1 LLVLALLGSALSP
14 ALAVDGRPPVLREV
28 GVDQRLGEIVP
39 LEARFRDETGR
50 EVALG
55 EYFGRK
61 PVVLSLVYHTCPMLC
76 GQSTNG
82 LAGSLKALA
91 FDAGRDFTV
100 LSVSFDARDTPETA
114 RQRRT
119 AALARYGRPRADAGW
134 HFLTGDDDAIG
145 ALTRAVGFRWTRV
158 PETGEWAHAAA
169 TIVVTADGRI
179 SRYFYGVEPPP
190 RDLRL
195 GLVEASSGR
204 IGTVVDHILL
214 FCYRYDPATGRYSAA
229 VLNAVRAGGALTV
242 LALATLLAV
251 LWRREARG
259 SR

>member
-1 LLVLALLGSALSP
+1 
-14 ALAVDGRPPVLREV
+14 
-28 GVDQRLGEIVP
+28 
-39 LEARFRDETGR
+39 
-50 EVALG
+50 LG

-61 PVVLSLVYHTCPMLC
+61 PVVLSLVYHGCPMLC

-82 LAGSLKALA
+82 LAGSLKALT

-114 RQRRT
+114 RPRRS
-119 AALARYGRPRADAGW
+119 AALARYARPQADDGW
-134 HFLTGDDDAIG
+134 HFLTGDEAAIG

-158 PETGEWAHAAA
+158 PETGELAHAAA
-169 TIVVTADGRI
+169 TVVLTPEGRI
-179 SRYFYGVEPPP
+179 SRYFYGVEPAP

-214 FCYRYDPATGRYSAA
+214 FCYRYDPATGRYSTAI
-229 VLNAVRAGGALTV
+229 LNAVRAGGVLTV
-242 LALATLLAV
+242 LALGTLLAV

-259 SR
+259 